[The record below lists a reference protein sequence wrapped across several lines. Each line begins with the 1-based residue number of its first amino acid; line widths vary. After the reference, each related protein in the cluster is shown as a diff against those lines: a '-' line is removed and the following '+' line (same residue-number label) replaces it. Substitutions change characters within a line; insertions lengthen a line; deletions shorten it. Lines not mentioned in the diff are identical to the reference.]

1 MFVMA
6 RLKSIPRDEG
16 KLDINIGDFRHF
28 VTVAIQ
34 NLLCG
39 SYLNT
44 TRKTRPS
51 ARGKNGVCDSFSIG
65 SKTNYLLEDIFSF
78 LVHCST
84 CFKHDGSEVVI
95 RLLKS
100 SGVSIDFLMLGIR
113 LTGLRRVKMRGCE
126 GTDDSDVNGKAPAET
141 PVLDRNITRPTT

>member
-1 MFVMA
+1 MERSV
-6 RLKSIPRDEG
+6 RYGSCNEQG
-16 KLDINIGDFRHF
+16 KLDINISDFRHF

-39 SYLNT
+39 SDLNT

-65 SKTNYLLEDIFSF
+65 SKTNNLLENIFSF

-84 CFKHDGSEVVI
+84 RFKHYGSEVVI
-95 RLLKS
+95 RLLES
-100 SGVSIDFLMLGIR
+100 SGVTIDFLMLSVR
-113 LTGLRRVKMRGCE
+113 LTGLRRVKTRGREQTKCL
-126 GTDDSDVNGKAPAET
+126 VQRGKAKALHEKEGR
-141 PVLDRNITRPTT
+141 VME

>member
-1 MFVMA
+1 MHNHEFEQETIEKKYE
-6 RLKSIPRDEG
+6 RPRDEG
-16 KLDINIGDFRHF
+16 KLDINICDFGRF

-51 ARGKNGVCDSFSIG
+51 ARGKNGVRDSFSIG
-65 SKTNYLLEDIFSF
+65 SKTNNLLKNVFSF

-84 CFKHDGSEVVI
+84 RFKHYRREVVI

-100 SGVSIDFLMLGIR
+100 SGVSIDYSQGS
-113 LTGLRRVKMRGCE
+113 VE
-126 GTDDSDVNGKAPAET
+126 
-141 PVLDRNITRPTT
+141 